1 MQYLKWLW
9 NKGKVGEK
17 LPRVATLPEKSVCF
31 TKCCGGIRLK
41 CVSSSLHLYGAMDS
55 GEVKSS
61 FFYSF
66 WDSCLDRVFVR
77 MGAVNGLLK
86 FKFFLFSW

>member
-1 MQYLKWLW
+1 MCPLL
-9 NKGKVGEK
+9 
-17 LPRVATLPEKSVCF
+17 S
-31 TKCCGGIRLK
+31 
-41 CVSSSLHLYGAMDS
+41 LYGGMDS

-61 FFYSF
+61 FLYSF

-77 MGAVNGLLK
+77 KGAVNGLLK